1 MPTICYPNCNK
12 SDEVHKE
19 ENCVDQL
26 QCILAEVNIDVVLS
40 RKFIIEY
47 LLFSWGVCFAF
58 PRLLGVFVLGFSSEV
73 LLLMLYFSANPILMS
88 AMLYVAARIS
98 HHVYETLKTT
108 QSSACSDVE
117 LFCKTMSLAKKG
129 NFYAK
134 NHVGICYIL
143 GKGTSPD
150 YYEAFKWFKKTDYY
164 GLCNRGWCYYNGR
177 GVTTNYSRA
186 VLYFYFSSSLPE
198 AQYNL
203 GVCFYNGNGV
213 KQNRKKAIK
222 WFRRAAK
229 QGCAEA
235 RDALKII
242 EVL

>member
-1 MPTICYPNCNK
+1 M
-12 SDEVHKE
+12 VH
-19 ENCVDQL
+19 L
-26 QCILAEVNIDVVLS
+26 I
-40 RKFIIEY
+40 
-47 LLFSWGVCFAF
+47 LLF
-58 PRLLGVFVLGFSSEV
+58 
-73 LLLMLYFSANPILMS
+73 
-88 AMLYVAARIS
+88 AMLYAAARKS
-98 HHVYETLKTT
+98 YRAYETLKTT
-108 QSSACSDVE
+108 QSSARGDIE
-117 LFCKTMSLAKKG
+117 LFCKTMSLAKEG
-129 NFYAK
+129 NYCAK
-134 NHVGICYIL
+134 NYVGICYIL

-150 YYEAFKWFKKTDYY
+150 FYKALKWFKISDYH

-229 QGCAEA
+229 QGCVEA
-235 RDALKII
+235 RDALKRI